1 MLIFIILIFNHLN
14 YISLPKIMLKYTG
27 GEIIAKYLIKE
38 GLKYVIGIPG
48 HGNLPLV
55 DAFFKDKDKL
65 KLIQPKQEMSG
76 VHLAVGYYR
85 VTRQPLCVF
94 TSIGPGAINTAI
106 GVADAFVDSFP
117 CLIITGDT
125 HVHMRGKGVLQEI
138 ERKKDSGLP
147 KILEPIVKRS
157 FEVDTVGQLP
167 TIMQRAFNL
176 MLSGRK
182 GPVHVDLP
190 MDVQANAIETEIP
203 EPIER
208 RPSGRVQGDPELIKK
223 AALLL
228 KQAKRPVLFIGG
240 GAIDSEAGTEV
251 KKLAEKVGAA
261 VVVTMMGKDIIDN
274 THPLYCWSAGSKGT
288 TVGLKMTSNADVIL
302 AVGCR
307 FADETASSY
316 KRGVSFSIPPTKL
329 IHIDIDPYE
338 IGKNYPITI
347 GIVGDAKA
355 CLRQLLKE
363 LEDFSRDFQK
373 TDYFNEI
380 QIEKKKWF
388 DFLDEYRDDTKVPVM
403 ISTVLREIRKFFDKN
418 AIIVTSSGNVQAQ
431 MLQELE
437 FYEPRTCLT
446 AGGFS
451 TMGYSLPAAIGAKLG
466 TIDNGHP
473 DQQVVALV
481 GDGDL
486 MMTISELSI
495 AVQLDLQNIFFIV
508 LNNHGWIA
516 IKDLQQSAFGEDRG
530 YGTAFE
536 DKNGSSYSPDFAK
549 IGAAFGCYAEQVS
562 KKEEIIPA
570 LERAAKSKKPAL
582 IEIKV
587 QREYPYTGSPAV
599 GWWDVPRPE
608 YLKEQ
613 RDQYL
618 MDIKE
623 ERL

>member
-1 MLIFIILIFNHLN
+1 M
-14 YISLPKIMLKYTG
+14 SKYTG
-27 GEIIAKYLIKE
+27 GEIISKYLIKE
-38 GLKYVIGIPG
+38 GVKYVIGIPG

-65 KLIQPKQEMSG
+65 KLIQPKQEMSA

-85 VTRQPLCVF
+85 ITGQPLCVF

-106 GVADAFVDSFP
+106 GVADAYVDSFP

-138 ERKKDSGLP
+138 ERKKDSSMP

-157 FEVDTVGQLP
+157 FEVDTVGQLA
-167 TIMQRAFNL
+167 TIMQRAFNI
-176 MLSGRK
+176 MLTGRK
-182 GPVHVDLP
+182 GPVHIDLP
-190 MDVQANAIETEIP
+190 MDVQAKSIEIEIP
-203 EPIER
+203 EPLER
-208 RPSGRVQGDPELIKK
+208 RPIGRIRGDPEMIKK
-223 AALLL
+223 AAKLI
-228 KQAKRPVLFIGG
+228 KDSKRPVLFIGG
-240 GAIDSEAGTEV
+240 GAITSNASEEIKA
-251 KKLAEKVGAA
+251 LAEKTGAA

-288 TVGLKMTSNADVIL
+288 TVGLKMTSNADLIL

-316 KRGVSFSIPPTKL
+316 KEGVSFSIPPTKL
-329 IHIDIDPYE
+329 IHIDIDPHE
-338 IGKNYPITI
+338 IGKNYPVSV
-347 GIVGDAKA
+347 GIIGDAKA
-355 CLRQLLKE
+355 CLIQILEE
-363 LEDFSRDFQK
+363 LSDYTRNYK
-373 TDYFNEI
+373 NTDYFKEI
-380 QIEKKKWF
+380 QEEKNKWF
-388 DFLDEYRDDTKVPVM
+388 KFLEEYRDDSKVPVM
-403 ISTVLREIRKFFDKN
+403 ISIVLREIRKFFDRD

-437 FYEPRTCLT
+437 FYQPKTCLT

-451 TMGYSLPAAIGAKLG
+451 TMGYSVPAAIGAKLG
-466 TIDNGHP
+466 VIDMGNP
-473 DQQVVALV
+473 NQQVVALV
-481 GDGDL
+481 GDGDF
-486 MMTISELSI
+486 MMTISELSM
-495 AVQLDLQNIFFIV
+495 AVQLGLENIFFIV

-516 IKDLQQSAFGEDRG
+516 IKDLQQAAFGEDRG
-530 YGTAFE
+530 YGTTFE
-536 DKNGSSYSPDFAK
+536 DKNGKSYSPDFAR
-549 IGAAFGCYAEQVS
+549 IGEAFGCYAEQIS

-570 LERAAKSKKPAL
+570 LERAAKSKKPAV

-608 YLKEQ
+608 YLKE
-613 RDQYL
+613 RRKQYEEE
-618 MDIKE
+618 IKG